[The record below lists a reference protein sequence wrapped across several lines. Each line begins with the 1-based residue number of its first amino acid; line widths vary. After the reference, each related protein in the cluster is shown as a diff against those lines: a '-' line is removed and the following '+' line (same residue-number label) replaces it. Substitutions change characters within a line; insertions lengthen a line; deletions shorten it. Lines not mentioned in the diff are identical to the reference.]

1 MKVFIMDQYV
11 LLEVPGSFNF
21 FRDVVVKILFENLN
35 MFISSA
41 PAFCNLTQPTISLPL
56 VIKLLKRLFFL
67 SISILF
73 WMLNEGDP

>member
-1 MKVFIMDQYV
+1 MDQYV

-35 MFISSA
+35 MFI
-41 PAFCNLTQPTISLPL
+41 TISLPL

-73 WMLNEGDP
+73 WMLNQGDP

>member
-35 MFISSA
+35 MFI
-41 PAFCNLTQPTISLPL
+41 TISLPL

-73 WMLNEGDP
+73 WMLNQGDP